1 MTPDPEDGA
10 APLSAEEG
18 IALLDGLLAIGG
30 RDTVAV
36 AVSGGPDS
44 TALLHVADLWSRRRS
59 TPLLILTVDHGLRAE
74 AAAEAAAVQALARRL
89 GHSHRT
95 LRWTGP
101 KPATGLQAA
110 ARAARLRLMAE
121 ACHAA
126 GADTLLLAHHRDD
139 QAETVLHRI
148 DRATGPAGLA
158 GMASTA
164 AWHGIHLA
172 RPFLGIAKRRL
183 IATCRAAGMGYAED
197 PSNADLRYT
206 RGQFRR
212 LRPAL
217 DEVGLTVDRLTRLAD
232 AMGVARA
239 ALETAAR
246 DLLERDATIL
256 PCGTVRLD
264 RAAFAAGPPALTATL
279 LTAVLRI
286 SGGGGYPAGT
296 GALATLRDWLARSR
310 ANGRRT
316 LAGCLVQAEADRVTV
331 MREVAACEPA
341 RTVHPDGAACW
352 DGRFIVRN
360 ATDRPVRVS
369 ACGVEGWRRIR
380 RLCLDAAMRPAER
393 DLPHAARLAWPIVA
407 DLDGVVALP
416 HLVLSERR
424 APGRHDIGVEI
435 YPLATSARRIDRPLA
450 KGRLK
455 T

>member
-1 MTPDPEDGA
+1 MTLRPADSA

-18 IALLDGLLAIGG
+18 IALLDGLAVGG
-30 RDTVAV
+30 QEAVAV

-44 TALLHVADLWSRRRS
+44 TALLHIADLWSRRRS
-59 TPLLILTVDHGLRAE
+59 TPLLVLTVDHGLRPE
-74 AAAEAAAVQALARRL
+74 AAAEVVAVGKLARRL
-89 GHSHRT
+89 GHSHRI

-101 KPATGLQAA
+101 KPSGGLQAA

-126 GADTLLLAHHRDD
+126 GTDTLLLAHHRDD

-148 DRATGPAGLA
+148 DRDTGPAGLA

-164 AWHGIHLA
+164 AWHGVRLV
-172 RPFLGIAKRRL
+172 RPFLGIAKQRL
-183 IATCRAAGMGYAED
+183 IATCLAAGIGYAED
-197 PSNADLRYT
+197 PSNAHRRYA

-212 LRPAL
+212 LRPVL
-217 DEVGLTVDRLTRLAD
+217 DEVGLTVDRLTRLAE
-232 AMGVARA
+232 AIGVARA
-239 ALETAAR
+239 ALETAVR
-246 DLLERDATIL
+246 GLLEREATIL

-264 RAAFAAGPPALTATL
+264 RAAIAAAPPALSATL
-279 LTAVLRI
+279 LTAILRI
-286 SGGGGYPAGT
+286 AGGGGYPAGT
-296 GALATLRDWLARSR
+296 DALATLGDWLARSS

-341 RTVHPDGAACW
+341 RTVDPGGAVCW

-380 RLCLDAAMRPAER
+380 RLGLDTAMRPAER
-393 DLPHAARLAWPIVA
+393 ELPHAARLAWPIVA

-435 YPLATSARRIDRPLA
+435 HPLATSARRIDRPLA